1 MIVRIDYSDE
11 EATNAKIG
19 WPNIV
24 QALDGNLRSGVPGN
38 PNRLSGG
45 FLCFK
50 KVANMAKQK
59 ERQNPTNKS
68 TDQTDEKKPNLGD
81 FAAKKLVF
89 QGGANCQ
96 RIGAGK
102 SSGNRA
108 KPLGSPVLS
117 FTDMIEK
124 DLQNNS
130 VCCYL
135 KDAHRGQNS

>member
-1 MIVRIDYSDE
+1 MQCNPRPDLELMIDRIDYSDE

-24 QALDGNLRSGVPGN
+24 QTLDGNLRSAVPGN
-38 PNRLSGG
+38 PSRLSGG

-81 FAAKKLVF
+81 FAAKKLGF
-89 QGGANCQ
+89 QK
-96 RIGAGK
+96 GK
-102 SSGNRA
+102 L
-108 KPLGSPVLS
+108 P
-117 FTDMIEK
+117 K
-124 DLQNNS
+124 DWS
-130 VCCYL
+130 REIFR
-135 KDAHRGQNS
+135 K

>member
-1 MIVRIDYSDE
+1 MQCNPRQDLELMIDRIDYSDE

-24 QALDGNLRSGVPGN
+24 QTLDGNLRSAVPGN
-38 PNRLSGG
+38 PSRLSGG

-68 TDQTDEKKPNLGD
+68 TDQTDEKKPTLGD

-89 QGGANCQ
+89 QGGQTAKGLEPANLQ
-96 RIGAGK
+96 ETGQ
-102 SSGNRA
+102 
-108 KPLGSPVLS
+108 SP
-117 FTDMIEK
+117 
-124 DLQNNS
+124 
-130 VCCYL
+130 
-135 KDAHRGQNS
+135 